1 MTTTQLPDTASPSP
15 LEVDLA
21 VLPKVSLH
29 DHLDGGLRVGTV
41 LDLAR
46 EAGVEV
52 PADTV
57 EGLAEWIAEH
67 ANGESLEKYLQVF
80 ALTTAVMQTR
90 EQLRRVAREFVED
103 LVADGVVYGE
113 IRWAPEQ
120 HLAGGLSLDEAVEA
134 VQAGLDEA
142 VEAADAAGHVIRV
155 GQLVTA
161 MRHADRAQ
169 EIAELAVRHREAGVV
184 GFDIAG
190 AEAAVE
196 LARIELDNTVI
207 RAPADGRLGQVGVRL
222 GQYVTAGTALV
233 SHVSP
238 EVWVIANFRETE
250 LHGIRV
256 GDRATFTVDAMQH
269 RAFTGRVEAF
279 SPATASEFS
288 ILASSNT
295 TGNFTKIAQRLPLRI
310 SIDPGQEMAEYLT
323 PGLSVVVTVDE
334 GSGARERSADAGRA
348 VMGAV

>member
-169 EIAELAVRHREAGVV
+169 EIAELAVRHR
-184 GFDIAG
+184 
-190 AEAAVE
+190 AAS
-196 LARIELDNTVI
+196 A
-207 RAPADGRLGQVGVRL
+207 A
-222 GQYVTAGTALV
+222 
-233 SHVSP
+233 
-238 EVWVIANFRETE
+238 TE
-250 LHGIRV
+250 LHEAGLDPRV
-256 GDRATFTVDAMQH
+256 IGLIAEP
-269 RAFTGRVEAF
+269 RVNELLGVA
-279 SPATASEFS
+279 
-288 ILASSNT
+288 
-295 TGNFTKIAQRLPLRI
+295 
-310 SIDPGQEMAEYLT
+310 
-323 PGLSVVVTVDE
+323 
-334 GSGARERSADAGRA
+334 ERSARSLRQRDRQFPEPVTRGRLWCEA
-348 VMGAV
+348 DVVDYLAFKHETSPRPGALHSARVAQREQAQTRGARP

>member
-190 AEAAVE
+190 AEAGFPPS
-196 LARIELDNTVI
+196 RF
-207 RAPADGRLGQVGVRL
+207 AD
-222 GQYVTAGTALV
+222 
-233 SHVSP
+233 
-238 EVWVIANFRETE
+238 
-250 LHGIRV
+250 
-256 GDRATFTVDAMQH
+256 TFTWLAAH
-269 RAFTGRVEAF
+269 HL
-279 SPATASEFS
+279 PAVSYTH
-288 ILASSNT
+288 LT
-295 TGNFTKIAQRLPLRI
+295 LP
-310 SIDPGQEMAEYLT
+310 
-323 PGLSVVVTVDE
+323 DE
-334 GSGARERSADAGRA
+334 
-348 VMGAV
+348 

>member
-21 VLPKVSLH
+21 ALPKVSLH

-134 VQAGLDEA
+134 
-142 VEAADAAGHVIRV
+142 ADAAGHVIRV

-190 AEAAVE
+190 AEAGFPPSRFADTFTW
-196 LARIELDNTVI
+196 LAAHHLPVTVHAGEGDGLDSV
-207 RAPADGRLGQVGVRL
+207 RSALVDGRAESGAESRTRWALRTLGLRMPTPQVEIFDDAGEFVARVDFLYEDMKLVIEVDGRKKYEKAQDLWDEKMREDRLRALGYVVVRL
-222 GQYVTAGTALV
+222 TWADLDDLTVVRAKIQRGLAL
-233 SHVSP
+233 
-238 EVWVIANFRETE
+238 A
-250 LHGIRV
+250 
-256 GDRATFTVDAMQH
+256 A
-269 RAFTGRVEAF
+269 
-279 SPATASEFS
+279 
-288 ILASSNT
+288 
-295 TGNFTKIAQRLPLRI
+295 
-310 SIDPGQEMAEYLT
+310 
-323 PGLSVVVTVDE
+323 
-334 GSGARERSADAGRA
+334 
-348 VMGAV
+348 